1 MKYYIYIL
9 IFNLLGLVSCSQ
21 NNTGNQELN
30 QIEAL
35 IKTYPDSALNL
46 LDSLKISSYKL
57 YDQNRF
63 LLYRI
68 QAKDLAK
75 KDIAMDLEILDI
87 YKYFKDNKSEDL
99 SGLAAFYSGRVL
111 HSRKKYDEAITY
123 YNIAETNAISREDK
137 EFHGYTLFWMGMLM
151 IDQYMIEEAKAKLAE
166 AESLFVQT
174 DNYKYEIRLYN
185 NIGISYLL
193 SEDNDSSI
201 FYLKKALDLA
211 IKYNDKKEQAR
222 IMQNIGLALSEKKD
236 FRGAVNTLLKAIA
249 IDSTAHTSGRVYLNL
264 AQTYL
269 DLGKIDSAR
278 YYANYCLLREN
289 KKKTKSANIVAA
301 VYEIL
306 SDIEEDTNNYKDA
319 LGYQKL
325 YSENLA
331 EILSENKNKATLE
344 AESKYKF
351 DEMRNENTAL
361 SIGQLKTQRILFLSF
376 ILIAILTIIYYRKL
390 LYKKKQL
397 RKASDEILNLTET
410 AKEFDSTKESY
421 RDYLIHN
428 FNVLK
433 RVAALESVVY
443 EKGDKQGKS
452 LIKQFNIVVYGKETI
467 DWDILYNI
475 INTIHNGIFDNI
487 RKEYPDLDETDFKI
501 CCLIYSKF
509 NSGEIAMIT
518 QLSINTVHMK
528 TTYIRKKLGIKKY
541 GNLVDFFNERISLLK
556 I

>member
-9 IFNLLGLVSCSQ
+9 IFNLFGLVSCSQ
-21 NNTGNQELN
+21 NNIGNKELN
-30 QIEAL
+30 QVEAL

-75 KDIAMDLEILDI
+75 KDIAMDLEILDV
-87 YKYFKDNKSEDL
+87 YNYFKEDNFEEL
-99 SGLAAFYSGRVL
+99 SGLAAFYAARVL
-111 HSRKKYDEAITY
+111 HSRKNYDEAIIY
-123 YNIAETNAISREDK
+123 YKIAETNAISREDK

-151 IDQYMIEEAKAKLAE
+151 IDQYMIEEAKVKLAE
-166 AESLFVQT
+166 AESLFLQT
-174 DNYKYEIRLYN
+174 GNYKYEIKLYN

-201 FYLKKALDLA
+201 IYLRKALDLS
-211 IKYNDKKEQAR
+211 IKYDDKKEQAK
-222 IMQNIGLALSEKKD
+222 ITQNIGLAFSEKKD

-289 KKKTKSANIVAA
+289 KKKTKSANIIAA

-306 SDIEEDTNNYKDA
+306 SDIEEDIYNYKDA
-319 LGYQKL
+319 LSYQKL

-351 DEMRNENTAL
+351 DEMRNENIAL

-390 LYKKKQL
+390 LHKNKQL
-397 RKASDEILNLTET
+397 TKANEEILSLTET
-410 AKEFDSTKESY
+410 AKEFDTTKESY
-421 RDYLIHN
+421 RDSLIHN

-433 RVAALESVVY
+433 RAAALESVVY
-443 EKGDKQGKS
+443 EEGDKQGKT
-452 LIKQFNIVVYGKETI
+452 LIKQFNIVAYGKETI
-467 DWDILYNI
+467 DWDILYNM
-475 INTIHNGIFDNI
+475 INTIHYGIFDNI
-487 RKEYPDLDETDFKI
+487 RKEYLDLDGTDFKI

-509 NSGEIAMIT
+509 NSGEIAIIT